1 MNFSSN
7 SYTRWHSLWAVMTPF
22 ANAVLFFFQVF
33 SFVSTHFTCMYVCT
47 RCAYLVPSEEGVGS
61 PELELDGS
69 EHTGRELVL
78 CMNKGSAPGH

>member
-1 MNFSSN
+1 MNFSSG
-7 SYTRWHSLWAVMTPF
+7 SYTRQSMGYDDSFCKCRVGFL
-22 ANAVLFFFQVF
+22 FQVL
-33 SFVSTHFTCMYVCT
+33 VLCAHILPACMS
-47 RCAYLVPSEEGVGS
+47 APSEEGVGS